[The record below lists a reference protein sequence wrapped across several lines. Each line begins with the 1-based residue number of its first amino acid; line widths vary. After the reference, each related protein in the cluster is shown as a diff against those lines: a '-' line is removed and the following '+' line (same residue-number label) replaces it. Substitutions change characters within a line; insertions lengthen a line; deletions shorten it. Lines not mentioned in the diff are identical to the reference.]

1 MEKNFIIGIVL
12 GMLGGALIATNSYKA
27 RKIVKE
33 GQEVAIEKMSKIG
46 KCKEKTEDYEDL
58 EEDEE

>member
-1 MEKNFIIGIVL
+1 MEKNFVIGIVL

-46 KCKEKTEDYEDL
+46 KCKAKTEDYEDL

>member
-33 GQEVAIEKMSKIG
+33 GQEVAMEKMSKIG

>member
-1 MEKNFIIGIVL
+1 MEKNFVIGVVL

-27 RKIVKE
+27 RKIVKN